1 MTTQTQVKGEFSPVS
16 GHNTRRC
23 YNVKT
28 GNFIGLII
36 KVKQGYEV
44 RRFPD
49 GKVRVKKTLREAFQS
64 ISRSN

>member
-1 MTTQTQVKGEFSPVS
+1 MTNQTDVKGEFSPVS

-28 GNFIGLII
+28 GSFIGLII

-49 GKVRVKKTLREAFQS
+49 GKVRVKKTLAAAFAS
-64 ISRSN
+64 IKRSN